1 MNDDVGK
8 FEELLY
14 SHMMINLGYWF
25 VIKADQQ
32 YMANL
37 VLLQESEH
45 CPALKQK
52 HSNMLLMFD
61 ADLA

>member
-8 FEELLY
+8 LEEILN
-14 SHMMINLGYWF
+14 SHIMINLGWWF